1 MKTLYLD
8 CSMGAAGDMLA
19 GALLEL
25 VPDPDATVAELNAFG
40 IPGVIYK
47 RETLSKCGIAATHLS
62 VTVAGHEESS
72 SFAKAS
78 AVAKALADNTEDKAH
93 HHHEHRSLADV
104 LHVIEHLKLEPS
116 VREDVKS
123 VYESLAAAESRAHGK
138 DVGEIHFHEVGALD
152 AIADI
157 AAFCHLLRR
166 IAPDKVIASPVH
178 VGSGTVNCAH
188 GVLPVPAPA
197 TAFLLEGVPT
207 YSDGVIV
214 GELCTPTGAALIKK
228 FAASFGPQPLMTVRS
243 IGYGA
248 GRKDFPRA
256 NVVRA
261 MLGECASSFANASSY
276 AKASS
281 FAKATEDEDDGEIF
295 ELNFNVDDMTGE
307 ELAFASERI
316 FAAGARDVSF
326 APVVMKKGR
335 PGQRVSVMC
344 SAETRG
350 EVVKAI
356 FAHTSTLGI
365 RETHCRRYTLDR
377 KIETVTLPEGST
389 VRRKVASGYGVCR
402 AKWEADDLAAF
413 ARTNGISL
421 SEAKDQLET
430 SKGEL

>member
-8 CSMGAAGDMLA
+8 CAMGAAGDMLA

-25 VPDPDATVAELNAFG
+25 MPDPAAALAELNALD
-40 IPGVIYK
+40 IPGVAYV
-47 RETLSKCGIAATHLS
+47 RETLSKCGLAATHLS
-62 VTVAGHEESS
+62 VMVAGHEESS
-72 SFAKAS
+72 SSTQA
-78 AVAKALADNTEDKAH
+78 TEDKAH
-93 HHHEHRSLADV
+93 HHHEHRTLADV
-104 LHVIEHLKLEPS
+104 LHIIGHLKLEPS

-138 DVGEIHFHEVGALD
+138 AVGEIHFHEVGALD

-214 GELCTPTGAALIKK
+214 GELCTPTGAALIKR
-228 FAASFGPQPLMTVRS
+228 FATSFGPQPLMTVR
-243 IGYGA
+243 IVAHGA

-261 MLGECASSFANASSY
+261 MLGERAA
-276 AKASS
+276 
-281 FAKATEDEDDGEIF
+281 DELNDGEIF

-316 FAAGARDVSF
+316 FAAGARDVAF

-335 PGQRVSVMC
+335 PGHRVSVMC
-344 SAETRG
+344 AAETRG

-356 FAHTSTLGI
+356 FAHTSTLGV
-365 RETHCRRYTLDR
+365 RETQCRRYTLAR
-377 KIETVTLPEGST
+377 TIETVALPDGST
-389 VRRKVASGYGVCR
+389 IRRKVASGYGIRR

-413 ARTNGISL
+413 ARAKGISWA
-421 SEAKDQLET
+421 EDKEQLE
-430 SKGEL
+430 SAKGER

>member
-8 CSMGAAGDMLA
+8 CAMGAAGDMLA

-25 VPDPDATVAELNAFG
+25 MPDPAAALAELNAFG
-40 IPGVIYK
+40 IPGVAYV
-47 RETLSKCGIAATHLS
+47 RETLSKCGLAATHLS
-62 VTVAGHEESS
+62 VMVAGHEESS
-72 SFAKAS
+72 SFAQA
-78 AVAKALADNTEDKAH
+78 TEDKAH
-93 HHHEHRSLADV
+93 HHHAHRALADV
-104 LHVIEHLKLEPS
+104 LQVVGRLNLEPS
-116 VREDVKS
+116 VRADVEKI
-123 VYESLAAAESRAHGK
+123 YGSLAAAESRAHGR

-166 IAPDKVIASPVH
+166 LAPDRVVVSPVH
-178 VGSGTVNCAH
+178 VGSGTAVCAH

-207 YSDGVIV
+207 YSDGAVV
-214 GELCTPTGAALIKK
+214 GELCTPTGAALLKQ
-228 FAASFGPQPLMTVRS
+228 FADVFGPQPLMTVRK

-248 GRKDFPRA
+248 GRKDFLRA

-261 MLGECASSFANASSY
+261 MLGECTA
-276 AKASS
+276 
-281 FAKATEDEDDGEIF
+281 DESGDGEIF
-295 ELNFNVDDMTGE
+295 ELSFNVDDMTGE

-344 SAETRG
+344 AAETRG

-356 FAHTSTLGI
+356 FAHTSTLGV
-365 RETHCRRYTLDR
+365 RETYCRRYTLDR
-377 KIETVTLPEGST
+377 MIETVALSDGST
-389 VRRKVASGYGVCR
+389 VRRKVASGYGVRR

-413 ARTNGISL
+413 ARTKGVPL
-421 SEAKDQLET
+421 ADAKLLLA
-430 SKGEL
+430 SRLM

>member
-25 VPDPDATVAELNAFG
+25 VPDPEAAVAELNAFG
-40 IPGVIYK
+40 IPGVMYK
-47 RETLSKCGIAATHLS
+47 QETLSKCGIAATHLS
-62 VTVAGHEESS
+62 VTVGGHEEHE
-72 SFAKAS
+72 AHHHH
-78 AVAKALADNTEDKAH
+78 EH

-104 LHVIEHLKLEPS
+104 LHVIGRLNLEPA
-116 VREDVKS
+116 VREDVKGI
-123 VYESLAAAESRAHGK
+123 YGSLAAAESRAHGK
-138 DVGEIHFHEVGALD
+138 PVGEIHFHEVGALD

-166 IAPDKVIASPVH
+166 IAPDRVVVSPVH
-178 VGSGTVNCAH
+178 VGSGTVSCAH

-207 YSDGVIV
+207 YSDGVVI
-214 GELCTPTGAALIKK
+214 GELCTPTGAALVKN
-228 FAASFGPQPLMTVRS
+228 FAAAFGPQPLMAVGAV
-243 IGYGA
+243 GYGA

-261 MLGECASSFANASSY
+261 MLGESAA
-276 AKASS
+276 
-281 FAKATEDEDDGEIF
+281 DESGDGEIF
-295 ELNFNVDDMTGE
+295 ELDFNVDDMTGE

-344 SAETRG
+344 PAETRG

-356 FAHTSTLGI
+356 FAHTSTLGV
-365 RETHCRRYTLDR
+365 RETRCRRYTLDR
-377 KIETVTLPEGST
+377 KIETVALPEGST
-389 VRRKVASGYGVCR
+389 IRCKVASGYGVCR

-421 SEAKDQLET
+421 AEAKDRLEA
-430 SKGEL
+430 SKGEP

>member
-40 IPGVIYK
+40 IPGVMYK

-62 VTVAGHEESS
+62 VTVAGHEEHESHHHH
-72 SFAKAS
+72 
-78 AVAKALADNTEDKAH
+78 DH

-116 VREDVKS
+116 VREDVIK

-138 DVGEIHFHEVGALD
+138 AVGEIHFHEVGALD

-214 GELCTPTGAALIKK
+214 GELCTPTSAALIKN
-228 FAASFGPQPLMTVRS
+228 FTASFGPQPLMTVRS

-261 MLGECASSFANASSY
+261 MLGESESSFAN
-276 AKASS
+276 ASS
-281 FAKATEDEDDGEIF
+281 FAKATEDEGDGEIF

-356 FAHTSTLGI
+356 FAQTSTLGV

-377 KIETVTLPEGST
+377 KIETVALPDGST
-389 VRRKVASGYGVCR
+389 IRRKVASGYGVCR

-413 ARTNGISL
+413 ARTKGISL
-421 SEAKDQLET
+421 AEAKDQLET
-430 SKGEL
+430 TKGEL

>member
-25 VPDPDATVAELNAFG
+25 VPDPDAAVAELNAFE
-40 IPGVIYK
+40 IPGVMYK
-47 RETLSKCGIAATHLS
+47 REMLSKCGIAATHLS
-62 VTVAGHEESS
+62 VTVAGHEEHE
-72 SFAKAS
+72 
-78 AVAKALADNTEDKAH
+78 VHHHHDH

-104 LHVIEHLKLEPS
+104 LHFIGHLNLEPS

-138 DVGEIHFHEVGALD
+138 AVGEIHFHEVGALD

-166 IAPDKVIASPVH
+166 IAPDKIIASPVH

-214 GELCTPTGAALIKK
+214 GELCTPTGAALIKN

-261 MLGECASSFANASSY
+261 MLGECVA
-276 AKASS
+276 
-281 FAKATEDEDDGEIF
+281 EDSGDGEIL

-344 SAETRG
+344 AAETRG
-350 EVVKAI
+350 DVVKAI
-356 FAHTSTLGI
+356 FTHTSTLGI

-377 KIETVTLPEGST
+377 KIETVALPDGST
-389 VRRKVASGYGVCR
+389 VRRKVASGYGACR
-402 AKWEADDLAAF
+402 AKWEADDLANL
-413 ARTNGISL
+413 ARKDCITL
-421 SEAKDQLET
+421 AEAKKRLET
-430 SKGEL
+430 MKGEL